1 MRPSPRHPRAFTL
14 IELLVVI
21 AIIAILIG
29 LLLPA
34 VQKVREAAAR
44 MSCSNNLK
52 QQGLALHN
60 YESANGYFPP
70 CGTNFAP
77 PLPAGSIAAQGHS
90 VYTYILPYMEQDNVF
105 RLINVSIPLTNVA
118 NLPPPLGTNTANPGR
133 SKIKAYLCPS
143 APDREADYGAPANYL
158 PVPAGLMVFGCVD
171 YGVVTGIGKGLVT
184 NGFLPTGTATDDTGT
199 LLYANVSATNLS
211 FSYKPTIATVTDG
224 LSNTILIAEDAGRI
238 QLYRKGKAV
247 TGSFA
252 SGGAW
257 ADYNSE
263 YYVHGFSNDGVTVGG
278 GGCIVNCTN
287 DNEIY
292 SFHTGGAMCV
302 RGDGSVYF
310 LKESASV
317 PVVAAAI
324 SKSGGETLSLD

>member
-1 MRPSPRHPRAFTL
+1 MTTKMSKRSAFTL

-44 MSCSNNLK
+44 STCSNNLK

-60 YESANGYFPP
+60 FESTYGHFPP
-70 CGTNFAP
+70 CGTNFTGT
-77 PLPAGSIAAQGHS
+77 LPAGSLGGQGFS
-90 VYTYILPYMEQDNVF
+90 IYTYILPYMEQENVF
-105 RLINVSIPLTNVA
+105 RLVNFTVPLTHPS

-133 SKIKAYLCPS
+133 TKIKPYMCPS
-143 APDREADYGAPANYL
+143 APDREADYGSPANFL
-158 PVPAGLMVFGCVD
+158 PVPGGLMVFGVLD
-171 YGVVTGIGKGLVT
+171 YGVVTGIGGAFV
-184 NGFLPTGTATDDTGT
+184 GVLPTGTPSGDTGT
-199 LLYANVSATNLS
+199 LLYANVSVANQN
-211 FSYKPTIATVTDG
+211 FSYKPTIASVTDG

-238 QLYRKGKAV
+238 ARYEMGRQV
-247 TGSFA
+247 SGSYS

-263 YYVHGFSNDGVTVGG
+263 YYVHGFGSNGNCT
-278 GGCIVNCTN
+278 VNCTN

-292 SFHTGGAMCV
+292 SFHSGGAMSI

-310 LKESASV
+310 LRASTT
-317 PVVAAAI
+317 PGILAAAI
-324 SKSGGETLSLD
+324 SRSGGETLQLD